1 MLAEQIRIEEVITAN
16 GGIGS
21 GLPLDDWQD
30 LPLPRLDLLAER
42 AAATFYVAV
51 SSKTK
56 VRPLW
61 S

>member
-30 LPLPRLDLLAER
+30 LPLRGSISWLNVLL
-42 AAATFYVAV
+42 
-51 SSKTK
+51 
-56 VRPLW
+56 RPFMWLYHPKPK
-61 S
+61 